1 MSPVSRGRKKKKKSG
16 AAPRPRSYG
25 KLLRAASGRPRW
37 FGPAIQGVLDG
48 ATALGSAAGPREVE
62 QSTAELTG
70 AELFRVLEAREGG
83 LRFSVWFEELVGAAQ
98 GVDADYGSRLL
109 YGLAAIASPEQAEVC
124 RKALQG
130 IADAPEG
137 LDDLLHISATGEVL
151 RMRDAYGTRFGV
163 IAGFSYGDTPVVYL
177 FDIEGSEAVRLASA
191 GVFDDVDQA
200 AAAWRAEVGE
210 SADGVT
216 PQPVGGPADLLCL
229 TELAIGDLHI
239 FGDESRVVMDN
250 WFRAQRRVH
259 DLADLLPPAASLYD
273 FDPTVMIAEFT
284 AWYEDRRGAEPDP
297 DAVASLAEQW
307 MEGVLPET
315 WYSVSP
321 LRIRTQRALIGD
333 WLPGDPVT
341 LATQDLLPDWAAWLS
356 ERAKLPDHLRERV
369 LAATK

>member
-16 AAPRPRSYG
+16 GAPRPRTYG

-37 FGPAIQGVLDG
+37 FGSAIQGVLDG
-48 ATALGSAAGPREVE
+48 AVALGSAAGPREVE
-62 QSTAELTG
+62 QITAELIG
-70 AELFRVLEAREGG
+70 AELFRVLEAGEGG
-83 LRFSVWFEELVGAAQ
+83 LRFSAWFEELVGAAQ
-98 GVDADYGSRLL
+98 GLDGEHGVRLL
-109 YGLAAIASPEQAEVC
+109 YGLAAIASPDHAEVC
-124 RKALQG
+124 RKAVQG
-130 IADAPEG
+130 VAGEPEW
-137 LDDLLHISATGEVL
+137 LDDLLRISATGEVF
-151 RMRDAYGTRFGV
+151 RMRDGYGTRFGV
-163 IAGFSYGDTPVVYL
+163 IAGFSYGDTPFVYL

-200 AAAWRAEVGE
+200 VAAWVAEVGE

-216 PQPVGGPADLLCL
+216 PQPVSGPEDLLCL
-229 TELAIGDLHI
+229 TDLAIGDFHV

-250 WFRAQRRVH
+250 WFRAQRRIH

-273 FDPTVMIAEFT
+273 FDATPMIAAFT
-284 AWYEDRRGAEPDP
+284 AWYEGRRGAEPDP

-307 MEGVLPET
+307 MEAVLPET

-341 LATQDLLPDWAAWLS
+341 LAAQDLLPDWAAWLS